1 MYRIMIVEDDEV
13 IARAVQQSLF
23 SWGMDAFCVQDFS
36 GVLAEFAVK
45 NPQLVLMDIHLPFF
59 NGFYWCQEIR
69 KVSKVPVIFL
79 SSASDNMNIIMAVNM
94 GGDDFIAKP
103 FDLSVLTAKVQAM
116 LRRTYEF
123 AGETNFLE
131 HRGAM
136 LDTGSGVLNYRGKRI
151 ELTKNEW
158 RILQFLLENKGKAVS
173 RDMLMMHLW
182 ESDSFIDDNT
192 LTVNVTRLRKKLEE
206 AGLTDF
212 IQTKKGVG
220 YLKNRRK
227 RMEQQ
232 KEGIRQEFMLL
243 NWYLK
248 EHLASAVRIAAFIGV
263 FSLLCFLRNVP
274 QDVTVYMIVL
284 MAAVGAAGFCF
295 HYGKYRKHHLVLALL
310 AAEPQGKTEALPEA
324 DGLLARDYQQII
336 ASYERQFQEEQIKM
350 EQKYR
355 DMMEYYTMWTH
366 QIKTP
371 IAAMRLLL
379 QEEDTPLSR
388 EMQSELFQTEQYVQ
402 MALQYL
408 RMEKMTSDLVFAR
421 YDLDALI
428 RQAVRKY
435 APLFIRRK
443 IILSYEPV
451 HCEVLT
457 DEKWLVFVLEQ
468 ILSNA
473 LKYTKSGSIH
483 IYLSPDAPK
492 TLVIEDTGIG
502 IAPEDLPRIFEK
514 GYTGC
519 NGRADKRSTGIG
531 LYLCRQIME
540 KLSHTIRIESEMGV
554 GTKVYLGLDTVSL

>member
-1 MYRIMIVEDDEV
+1 MTE
-13 IARAVQQSLF
+13 
-23 SWGMDAFCVQDFS
+23 
-36 GVLAEFAVK
+36 AE
-45 NPQLVLMDIHLPFF
+45 
-59 NGFYWCQEIR
+59 QE
-69 KVSKVPVIFL
+69 
-79 SSASDNMNIIMAVNM
+79 
-94 GGDDFIAKP
+94 
-103 FDLSVLTAKVQAM
+103 
-116 LRRTYEF
+116 
-123 AGETNFLE
+123 
-131 HRGAM
+131 
-136 LDTGSGVLNYRGKRI
+136 
-151 ELTKNEW
+151 
-158 RILQFLLENKGKAVS
+158 
-173 RDMLMMHLW
+173 
-182 ESDSFIDDNT
+182 
-192 LTVNVTRLRKKLEE
+192 
-206 AGLTDF
+206 
-212 IQTKKGVG
+212 
-220 YLKNRRK
+220 K

-284 MAAVGAAGFCF
+284 MAAAGAAGFCF

-554 GTKVYLGLDTVSL
+554 GTKVYLGLDTFSLRDNIYLPLVLEGKKYEEMSLRAEPIAKKLGITQILNKYPYEVSGGQKQRAAVARALITNPELVLADEPSGALDSHAADGLMKLFGEINEEGQTIVMVTHSVKAACSAKRVLFIKDGEVFHQLYRGSLGRDEMYQKISDTLTILATGGERDE

>member
-1 MYRIMIVEDDEV
+1 
-13 IARAVQQSLF
+13 
-23 SWGMDAFCVQDFS
+23 
-36 GVLAEFAVK
+36 
-45 NPQLVLMDIHLPFF
+45 
-59 NGFYWCQEIR
+59 
-69 KVSKVPVIFL
+69 
-79 SSASDNMNIIMAVNM
+79 
-94 GGDDFIAKP
+94 
-103 FDLSVLTAKVQAM
+103 
-116 LRRTYEF
+116 
-123 AGETNFLE
+123 
-131 HRGAM
+131 
-136 LDTGSGVLNYRGKRI
+136 
-151 ELTKNEW
+151 
-158 RILQFLLENKGKAVS
+158 
-173 RDMLMMHLW
+173 
-182 ESDSFIDDNT
+182 
-192 LTVNVTRLRKKLEE
+192 
-206 AGLTDF
+206 
-212 IQTKKGVG
+212 
-220 YLKNRRK
+220 
-227 RMEQQ
+227 MEQQ
-232 KEGIRQEFMLL
+232 KEGIRQEFMLI

-473 LKYTKSGSIH
+473 LKYTVEGSIS
-483 IYLSPDAPK
+483 IYMEDDW
-492 TLVIEDTGIG
+492 LVIEDTGIG
-502 IAPEDLPRIFEK
+502 ICSEDLPRIFEK
-514 GYTGC
+514 GFTGY
-519 NGRADKRSTGIG
+519 NGRSDKKSTGIG
-531 LYLCRQIME
+531 LYLCKQIIE
-540 KLSHTIRIESEMGV
+540 KLRCQIRVESKLGK
-554 GTKVYLGLDTVSL
+554 GTRVLLYLMKENLQVE